1 MKLIF
6 IHGWGFDTEF
16 WDRLAPLLSEFEQ
29 QRIDL
34 GFFGKKTDAIQ
45 ADGNILIGHS
55 LGFVHGMRNSKNWA
69 GWIAINS
76 FPHFTNNDNKTGC
89 VEPAVLRTMRQQLA
103 KNPERT
109 LTAFYELIGAS
120 QMVAA
125 SSDLDNLSAGLD
137 ELRDAD
143 IGDILQANTKPGIVL
158 AAKNDPLVPT
168 RTSEAMTVSNKMLQW
183 HPTGGHILPQSGAA
197 WCAKAIKN
205 FIEANKE
212 GFS

>member
-6 IHGWGFDTEF
+6 IHGWGFDAGF
-16 WDRLAPLLSEFEQ
+16 WDRLAPLLPEFGQ

-34 GFFGKKTDAIQ
+34 GFFGKKTDDVQ
-45 ADGNILIGHS
+45 PEENILVGHS
-55 LGFVHGMRNSKNWA
+55 LGFVHGMRNSQNWA
-69 GWIAINS
+69 GWVAINC
-76 FPHFTNNDNKTGC
+76 FPRFVSDGDKIGC

-143 IGDILQANTKPGIVL
+143 IGGLLQTNTKPGLIL
-158 AAKNDPLVPT
+158 AAKNDPLVPVS
-168 RTSEAMTVSNKMLQW
+168 TSEAMAVSNKRLRW
-183 HPTGGHILPQSGAA
+183 HPTGGHILPQSEAA
-197 WCAKAIKN
+197 WCAKVIED
-205 FIEANKE
+205 FMEANKE
-212 GFS
+212 AFA